1 MSYQEDMALLLDQ
14 EKYTE
19 CARYLER
26 ISTVDAS
33 DILSDL
39 DTPQLAKLFRLLKK
53 DMAAPIFAE
62 LSPDVQRR
70 LLEAFT
76 DTEISAIIANMFL
89 DDTVDMLEE
98 LPAGMVSR
106 LISLAP
112 KENRSAINRLL
123 QYDENS
129 AGSVMTT
136 EFVTVYESMTAVE
149 ALERVRVRGRNME
162 TVYVIYV
169 TDAKKILRGSLELK
183 QLLFSEDH
191 TLIKDIMEKSVVS
204 IETHADKQEAAAL
217 IAKYDLLALPVVDSE
232 QRLVGIVT
240 VDDALDVIT
249 EEAAEDMEIMA
260 AIMPTDTPY
269 LKTKT
274 LTIWRNRI
282 PWLLLLLLS
291 ATVTGAVISHYE
303 SALQVVPILISFIP
317 MIMSTGGNA
326 GSQASVTVI
335 RGLSLGEL
343 QLRDV
348 GRILWKELRVSL
360 LCGIV
365 LSFFVFLKA
374 TYIDKASVTVAL
386 VVSLT
391 LLLTVIFAKL
401 IGGAL
406 PVIAKALRLDPAIM
420 ASPFITTTV
429 DTVSLLLYFAIA
441 SAALGI

>member
-348 GRILWKELRVSL
+348 GRVLWKELRVSL

>member
-19 CARYLER
+19 CARYLEQ

-348 GRILWKELRVSL
+348 GRVLWKELRVSL

>member
-19 CARYLER
+19 CARYLEQ

-33 DILSDL
+33 DILSEL

-348 GRILWKELRVSL
+348 GRVLWKELRVSL

>member
-19 CARYLER
+19 CARYLEQ

-33 DILSDL
+33 DILSEL

-149 ALERVRVRGRNME
+149 ALERVRARGRNME

-274 LTIWRNRI
+274 ITIWRNRI

>member
-1 MSYQEDMALLLDQ
+1 
-14 EKYTE
+14 
-19 CARYLER
+19 
-26 ISTVDAS
+26 
-33 DILSDL
+33 
-39 DTPQLAKLFRLLKK
+39 
-53 DMAAPIFAE
+53 
-62 LSPDVQRR
+62 
-70 LLEAFT
+70 
-76 DTEISAIIANMFL
+76 L

-149 ALERVRVRGRNME
+149 ALERVRARGRNME

-274 LTIWRNRI
+274 ITIWRNRI